1 MSETS
6 AIDPQRI
13 RIGGTKTVHDPIMC
27 ALQVDE
33 AVKDYGLEACLAVDA
48 ASMSAA
54 AKVLA
59 AGQRVTG
66 TAQPAVE
73 FRRAAT
79 LTELF
84 LRTNAL
90 YRTAYMIGANITSSP
105 IAVRPTL

>member
-1 MSETS
+1 M
-6 AIDPQRI
+6 
-13 RIGGTKTVHDPIMC
+13 
-27 ALQVDE
+27 QVDE
-33 AVKDYGLEACLAVDA
+33 AVKDHGLEMCLAVDA

-54 AKVLA
+54 AKVLV
-59 AGQRVTG
+59 AGQRVIG

-90 YRTAYMIGANITSSP
+90 
-105 IAVRPTL
+105 